1 MNSDTW
7 NRFKSIFPINFRHRT
22 KKRVVFADA
31 KGKSLTEIRIMSE
44 PSNVPPLWSI
54 EFLSHVTQG
63 FISPDLNEEWTI
75 TFRQPASDYLN
86 FRQKLDSQNVSLE
99 NVIIKENDSIVVGTV
114 KVRNIS
120 FQKEVIVRSSWD
132 NWKTEQDTFCT
143 YSPVSFVFEQWK
155 SFGRR
160 RLIFSFFFVYA
171 DWWW

>member
-1 MNSDTW
+1 M
-7 NRFKSIFPINFRHRT
+7 
-22 KKRVVFADA
+22 VFADA

-86 FRQKLDSQNVSLE
+86 FRQKLDIQNVSLE
-99 NVIIKENDSIVVGTV
+99 NVIIKENDSMVVGTV
-114 KVRNIS
+114 KVKNIS

-143 YSPVSFVFEQWK
+143 YSPVSSEFE
-155 SFGRR
+155 
-160 RLIFSFFFVYA
+160 L
-171 DWWW
+171 

>member
-1 MNSDTW
+1 MYDWPRTYFS
-7 NRFKSIFPINFRHRT
+7 NRIPFSFSFSVHNIICRT
-22 KKRVVFADA
+22 KKRVVFADD

-86 FRQKLDSQNVSLE
+86 FRQKLDSENVSLE
-99 NVIIKENDSIVVGTV
+99 NVIIKENDSMVVGTV
-114 KVRNIS
+114 KVKNIS

-143 YSPVSFVFEQWK
+143 YSPVSVNSETISIHFP
-155 SFGRR
+155 
-160 RLIFSFFFVYA
+160 A
-171 DWWW
+171 DDD

>member
-1 MNSDTW
+1 M
-7 NRFKSIFPINFRHRT
+7 
-22 KKRVVFADA
+22 VFADA
-31 KGKSLTEIRIMSE
+31 KGKPLAEIRIMSE

-99 NVIIKENDSIVVGTV
+99 NVIIKENESMVVGTV
-114 KVRNIS
+114 KVKNIS
-120 FQKEVIVRSSWD
+120 FRKEVIVRSSWD

-143 YSPVSFVFEQWK
+143 YSPVSQNWIVNK
-155 SFGRR
+155 SERMCLT
-160 RLIFSFFFVYA
+160 LISCFNNL

>member
-1 MNSDTW
+1 M
-7 NRFKSIFPINFRHRT
+7 
-22 KKRVVFADA
+22 VFADA

-99 NVIIKENDSIVVGTV
+99 NVIIKENDSMVVGTV
-114 KVRNIS
+114 KVKNIS

-143 YSPVSFVFEQWK
+143 YSPVSVEFELWK
-155 SFGRR
+155 CFGRQI
-160 RLIFSFFFVYA
+160 LICSLFVHA